1 MIQLQKPVA
10 LATGFALA
18 ALAGMAQAAD
28 GDATVQVAQATQVA
42 QAPTPAA
49 PVAAAPASGSS
60 GSGLTWNGITLFGT
74 IDAGYAHQTHGA
86 PFSMSSAQGLN
97 YALARNSNQSVSSAA
112 QNGLSQSVIGL
123 RGDIGF
129 TPGFSA
135 VFRLEAGIDPLTFR
149 TPNGPQSLVE
159 NNSRPNVGGQISAND
174 SSRAGQVLNGQ
185 AFVGVK
191 SERYGTLTWG
201 RQNGLLAD
209 AVSAYDP
216 NGSSYAFSAAGG
228 SGSIQG
234 LGSSQAAR
242 LDSSLKYQIQVSQ
255 FRIGAQYQKSGRQSI
270 LFTPNGESGSAWELG
285 LGADLGQFA
294 VDYVYAKKN
303 QAIAYASLS
312 AAQFATLPHD
322 SLAATVSDNTANAL
336 LVSYTWPKL
345 LKLYGGYER
354 IRFANPSTLLP
365 VNTIGVGGYTLSA
378 LTQTAYTTNKVQDV
392 YWAGLKYSVTPQFDV
407 TAAYYAY
414 KQNSY
419 ATGVNSGCSDTRAG
433 NCAGTFNA
441 ESLVGIYTFDKHW
454 KAYGGFMW
462 SKAADGLASGFL
474 NTSNLNTMVGGQ
486 FTF

>member
-1 MIQLQKPVA
+1 MIQLRKPVV
-10 LATGFALA
+10 LATSLALA

-28 GDATVQVAQATQVA
+28 GGANMQIA

-60 GSGLTWNGITLFGT
+60 GSGLTWKGITLFGT

-86 PFSMSSAQGLN
+86 PFSMNSAQGLN
-97 YALARNSNQSVSSAA
+97 YVLARNSNQSVSSAA

-129 TPGFSA
+129 APGYSA
-135 VFRLEAGIDPLTFR
+135 VFRLEAGIDPLTLR
-149 TPNGPQSLVE
+149 SPNGPQSLVE

-191 SERYGTLTWG
+191 SDRYGTLTWG

-242 LDSSLKYQIQVSQ
+242 LDSSLKYQIQVDKLAVLNK
-255 FRIGAQYQKSGRQSI
+255 FRFGAQYQKPGRQSN
-270 LFTPNGESGSAWELG
+270 LFTPDGTSGSAWELQ
-285 LGADLGQFA
+285 LGADIGQFA
-294 VDYVYAKKN
+294 LEYIHAKKN
-303 QAIAYASLS
+303 QAIADASLS
-312 AAQFATLPHD
+312 AAQFATLPKN

-336 LVSYTWPKL
+336 VASYTWPKL

-365 VNTIGVGGYTLSA
+365 VNAIGVGGYTLSA
-378 LTQTAYTTNKVQDV
+378 LTQTAYTTNRVQDV
-392 YWAGLKYSVTPQFDV
+392 YWTGLKYSVTPQLDV

-419 ATGVNSGCSDTRAG
+419 ATGVNTGCSDTRAG

-441 ESLVGIYTFDKHW
+441 ESLVGIYTFDRHW
-454 KAYGGFMW
+454 KAYAGLMW
-462 SKAADGLASGFL
+462 SRAADGLASGFL